1 MHRKAGQDV
10 VNRSRRHYN
19 NGESPSYCEE
29 FSSSC
34 SNDDSVPAPDPLRI
48 TRRNYLV
55 GHLLTQKKRH
65 AAARGGKRDITS
77 LQEMWLS
84 HCRQAA
90 SFYTPSMWRVLH
102 AVKNEAK
109 TTQSPRHSLRCCPH
123 VEGCCQQDKG
133 ICGLVQ
139 GDRSTRKFRNL
150 SGRSIAERCDKC
162 E

>member
-1 MHRKAGQDV
+1 MCVLCLCTCLLVYSWYKNIYLVVCAGMHRKAGQDV

-19 NGESPSYCEE
+19 NGESPSSCEE

-34 SNDDSVPAPDPLRI
+34 SNDDSVPAPDPLII

-65 AAARGGKRDITS
+65 AAARGGKRDIAS

-109 TTQSPRHSLRCCPH
+109 TTQSAVLSACRRMLPARQRHL
-123 VEGCCQQDKG
+123 
-133 ICGLVQ
+133 
-139 GDRSTRKFRNL
+139 
-150 SGRSIAERCDKC
+150 
-162 E
+162 